1 MMNGN
6 TSSSTSGST
15 SGSNATESQHP
26 PSSSNYHWNAT
37 NLPGHYK
44 KGNIDTTQEATLT
57 VSILSVYDLPY
68 REPPSYV
75 SLSLPSAPSTIL
87 VRTGPP
93 TQRHRDRNSFKFG
106 TTTTPTATST
116 TTMALPSVSSPKE
129 SVLSRTLTITHSNLS
144 ELYHAVAKFEVVY
157 VTTTHHPTTMTRDD
171 VTTTTTTTSFTSRL
185 PLSKCHINETMWNIL
200 VCHTI
205 PQSTSYTTNTS
216 TGITSTVP
224 HPMIA
229 TLPTTPNPTKRV
241 AALPFHHDQQQ
252 DPSDFTDH
260 DQLHTTPPTIRI
272 QMTLTGPYRSE
283 IRTLLQYGT
292 RYLQLLDQMEQ
303 SIAALP
309 VSQFV
314 YHRILVPSWR
324 ILRPPMAAT
333 TTSESTTRSSPTR
346 NTMIYWTI
354 VFLIVPLVVMIGLI
368 LIPILAG
375 LFMIT
380 LPFLFPVV
388 CVVMAMVCATSC
400 TGFVYYCTSTALG
413 GRTYVYQTI
422 LYPIIQTILSSK
434 IGQHMV
440 YDIGPRYQPIILL
453 LHQYHIVPV
462 GNDAVLQKF
471 LFCILIDFIGSTSY
485 FVPGIGEFMDIVWAP
500 AQTLL
505 IMALFDNNNDDDDE
519 NAENNNNGNPNTPS
533 YASSTTTTTTT
544 RTTAST
550 TNDSSKIYHE
560 KVTAVLPYISFIE
573 EVLPFTDFIPT
584 ATIGWFCIYGI
595 VPLIANNNNNDTT
608 SNLNHGDRK
617 ND

>member
-6 TSSSTSGST
+6 TSTSTSTST
-15 SGSNATESQHP
+15 SESHP

-37 NLPGHYK
+37 NLPGHNK
-44 KGNIDTTQEATLT
+44 KGNFDTAQEATLT

-75 SLSLPSAPSTIL
+75 NLSLPLPSASMIR

-93 TQRHRDRNSFKFG
+93 SQRHRDRNSFKFG
-106 TTTTPTATST
+106 TTASASSSSSTNTTPTATPTS
-116 TTMALPSVSSPKE
+116 TTMALSSSSPKD
-129 SVLSRTLTITHSNLS
+129 SLLSRTLIMTHSNLS

-216 TGITSTVP
+216 TGITTTIP
-224 HPMIA
+224 HPTIA
-229 TLPTTPNPTKRV
+229 TTTLPTTTTSTKKV
-241 AALPFHHDQQQ
+241 TAFPFHHDHQ
-252 DPSDFTDH
+252 DPSDFTDPDH
-260 DQLHTTPPTIRI
+260 EQLHTPPPTIRI

-292 RYLQLLDQMEQ
+292 RYLQLLDQIEQ

-309 VSQFV
+309 LSQFM
-314 YHRILVPSWR
+314 YHQILAPSWR
-324 ILRPPMAAT
+324 IIRPHSDATASTFTT
-333 TTSESTTRSSPTR
+333 TTSESTRSPTH
-346 NTMIYWTI
+346 TMIYWTV
-354 VFLIVPLVVMIGLI
+354 VFLIVPLVVMSCLI

-380 LPFLFPVV
+380 LPFMFPIL
-388 CVVMAMVCATSC
+388 CLTIAIVCATSC
-400 TGFVYYCTSTALG
+400 TGFLYYCTSTAFG
-413 GRTYVYQTI
+413 GRAYIYQTI
-422 LYPIIQTILSSK
+422 LYPIVQTILSSK

-471 LFCILIDFIGSTSY
+471 LFCVLIDFIGSTSY

-505 IMALFDNNNDDDDE
+505 IMALFDNNDDDD
-519 NAENNNNGNPNTPS
+519 NNNNNGNPNTPS
-533 YASSTTTTTTT
+533 YASTTATTT
-544 RTTAST
+544 S

-595 VPLIANNNNNDTT
+595 VPLLANNNNNTA
-608 SNLNHGDRK
+608 SNRNHGDRK
-617 ND
+617 TD